1 VVVLGNERDAEDA
14 KYHLLQK
21 KIYVKYTIKQTILYL
36 SKNVSRETC
45 GGSMGKTFSFF
56 NQKGGVGKTTSVVNI
71 ATVLAN
77 LGKKILL
84 IDLDSQG
91 NATSGFGIEKDE
103 NESTAY
109 QLLVENSDP
118 NSSIKKTSIEN
129 LWIIPSN
136 AHLAGAE
143 MHLIGQ
149 DKREFVL
156 REQLKK
162 ISRNYDFIL
171 LDCPPSLGLISINAL
186 TSCSYIIIPLQ
197 CEYYALEGLGQLLS
211 TYQLVKKN
219 LSAELELGGV
229 ILTMADI
236 RTNLTQQVIEEVR
249 NYFKDKAF
257 QTVIP
262 RSVKLSEAPSFGKP
276 AVIYDAHSRGS
287 QAYVELGK
295 EFLARFGSDED
306 RRTLSANAQAANNAQ
321 DTQTADSAPAVEQ
334 VQTEQAN
341 S

>member
-1 VVVLGNERDAEDA
+1 
-14 KYHLLQK
+14 
-21 KIYVKYTIKQTILYL
+21 
-36 SKNVSRETC
+36 
-45 GGSMGKTFSFF
+45 MGKTFSFF
-56 NQKGGVGKTTSVVNI
+56 NQKGGVGKTTSVINI
-71 ATVLAN
+71 ATVVAGF
-77 LGKKILL
+77 GKKVLL

-91 NATSGFGIEKDE
+91 NATSGVGIEKNE

-118 NSSIKKTSIEN
+118 NGSVKKTTIEN

-149 DKREFVL
+149 EKREYVL
-156 REQLKK
+156 REQLGK
-162 ISRNYDFIL
+162 ISNDYDYIF

-186 TSCSYIIIPLQ
+186 TASSYIIIPLQ
-197 CEYYALEGLGQLLS
+197 CEYYALEGLGQLLN

-219 LSAELELGGV
+219 LSADLELGGV

-257 QTVIP
+257 QSVIP

-276 AVIYDAHSRGS
+276 AVIYDPHNRGS
-287 QAYVELGK
+287 LAYVELGK
-295 EFLARFGSDED
+295 EFLMRFGTED
-306 RRTLSANAQAANNAQ
+306 DRKGLAASAQEARTPVLEEG
-321 DTQTADSAPAVEQ
+321 TQGVDVELAPE
-334 VQTEQAN
+334 TEQSQTVQPN

>member
-1 VVVLGNERDAEDA
+1 
-14 KYHLLQK
+14 
-21 KIYVKYTIKQTILYL
+21 
-36 SKNVSRETC
+36 
-45 GGSMGKTFSFF
+45 MGKIFSFF

-71 ATVLAN
+71 ATVIAGF
-77 LGKKILL
+77 GKKVLL

-91 NATSGFGIEKDE
+91 NATSGVGIEKDE

-118 NSSIKKTSIEN
+118 NASTKKTSIEN

-143 MHLIGQ
+143 MHLISQ
-149 DKREFVL
+149 DKREFIL
-156 REQLKK
+156 RGQLKK
-162 ISRNYDFIL
+162 ISNDYDYIF

-186 TSCSYIIIPLQ
+186 TASGYIIIPLQ
-197 CEYYALEGLGQLLS
+197 CEYYALEGLGQLLN

-219 LSAELELGGV
+219 LSTDLELGGV

-249 NYFKDKAF
+249 NYFKEKVF
-257 QTVIP
+257 QSVIP

-276 AVIYDAHSRGS
+276 AVIYDPHNRGS
-287 QAYVELGK
+287 LAYTELGK
-295 EFLARFGSDED
+295 EFLMRFGCDDD
-306 RRTLSANAQAANNAQ
+306 RGKFSVNASETALPIVEEETKAAETVAEAEQ
-321 DTQTADSAPAVEQ
+321 SQTAKTNP
-334 VQTEQAN
+334 
-341 S
+341 

>member
-1 VVVLGNERDAEDA
+1 
-14 KYHLLQK
+14 
-21 KIYVKYTIKQTILYL
+21 
-36 SKNVSRETC
+36 
-45 GGSMGKTFSFF
+45 MGKIFSFF
-56 NQKGGVGKTTSVVNI
+56 NQKGGVGKTTSVINI
-71 ATVLAN
+71 ATVVAGF
-77 LGKKILL
+77 GKKVLL

-91 NATSGFGIEKDE
+91 NATSGVGVEKNE

-109 QLLVENSDP
+109 QLLVENHGP
-118 NSSIKKTSIEN
+118 ETIVKKTPIEN

-143 MHLIGQ
+143 MHLISQ

-156 REQLKK
+156 KDQLKK
-162 ISRNYDFIL
+162 VSEEYDYIF

-186 TSCSYIIIPLQ
+186 TASSYIIIPLQ
-197 CEYYALEGLGQLLS
+197 CEYYALEGLGQLLN

-219 LSAELELGGV
+219 LSADIELGGV

-249 NYFKDKAF
+249 NYFKEKTF

-276 AVIYDAHSRGS
+276 AVIYDPHNRGS
-287 QAYVELGK
+287 VAYMELGK
-295 EFLARFGSDED
+295 EFLIRFGSDED
-306 RRTLSANAQAANNAQ
+306 RRYFVS
-321 DTQTADSAPAVEQ
+321 TAPEVAVATAGEGLDPE
-334 VQTEQAN
+334 TIK

>member
-1 VVVLGNERDAEDA
+1 
-14 KYHLLQK
+14 
-21 KIYVKYTIKQTILYL
+21 
-36 SKNVSRETC
+36 
-45 GGSMGKTFSFF
+45 MGKIFSFF
-56 NQKGGVGKTTSVVNI
+56 NQKGGVGKTTSVINL
-71 ATVLAN
+71 ATVIA
-77 LGKKILL
+77 GFGQRVLL

-91 NATSGFGIEKDE
+91 NATSGVGIEKNE

-109 QLLVENSDP
+109 QLLVENHGP
-118 NSSIKKTSIEN
+118 ETIIKKTPIEN

-156 REQLKK
+156 KEQLKK
-162 ISRNYDFIL
+162 ISENYDYIF

-186 TSCSYIIIPLQ
+186 TASSYIIIPLQ
-197 CEYYALEGLGQLLS
+197 CEYYALEGLGQLLN

-219 LSAELELGGV
+219 LSPDIELGGV

-249 NYFKDKAF
+249 NYFKEKTF
-257 QTVIP
+257 QTIIP

-276 AVIYDAHSRGS
+276 AVIYDPHNRGS
-287 QAYVELGK
+287 VAYMDLGK
-295 EFLARFGSDED
+295 EFLVRFGSDDD
-306 RRTLSANAQAANNAQ
+306 RRNIASIEKENIVTTPEKEIKEEDLASVDEQS
-321 DTQTADSAPAVEQ
+321 QT
-334 VQTEQAN
+334 TQAN
-341 S
+341 P

>member
-1 VVVLGNERDAEDA
+1 
-14 KYHLLQK
+14 
-21 KIYVKYTIKQTILYL
+21 
-36 SKNVSRETC
+36 
-45 GGSMGKTFSFF
+45 MGKIFSFF
-56 NQKGGVGKTTSVVNI
+56 NQKGGVGKTTSVINI
-71 ATVLAN
+71 ATIVAGF
-77 LGKKILL
+77 GKRVLL

-91 NATSGFGIEKDE
+91 NATSGVGIEKNE

-118 NSSIKKTSIEN
+118 RESIKKTAIEN
-129 LWIIPSN
+129 LWVIPSN

-149 DKREFVL
+149 EKREFVL

-162 ISRNYDFIL
+162 ISDEYEYIF

-186 TSCSYIIIPLQ
+186 TSSGYIIIPLQ
-197 CEYYALEGLGQLLS
+197 CEYYALEGLGQLLN

-249 NYFKDKAF
+249 NYFKEKVF
-257 QTVIP
+257 QSVIP

-276 AVIYDAHSRGS
+276 AVIYDSHNRGS
-287 QAYVELGK
+287 RAYAELGK
-295 EFLARFGSDED
+295 EFLQRFGSDED
-306 RRTLSANAQAANNAQ
+306 RKNLAANVRDEA
-321 DTQTADSAPAVEQ
+321 ASAPAEEVPGTESMPES
-334 VQTEQAN
+334 EQAQTAQTN
-341 S
+341 P

>member
-1 VVVLGNERDAEDA
+1 
-14 KYHLLQK
+14 
-21 KIYVKYTIKQTILYL
+21 
-36 SKNVSRETC
+36 
-45 GGSMGKTFSFF
+45 MGKIFSFF

-71 ATVLAN
+71 ATVLAC
-77 LGKKILL
+77 LGKKVLI

-91 NATSGFGIEKDE
+91 NATSGVGIEKNE

-118 NSSIKKTSIEN
+118 KESIKNTAIEN

-149 DKREFVL
+149 EKREFVL

-162 ISRNYDFIL
+162 ISSDYDYIL

-186 TSCSYIIIPLQ
+186 TASGYIIIPLQ
-197 CEYYALEGLGQLLS
+197 CEYYALEGLGQLLN

-219 LSAELELGGV
+219 LSADLELGGV
-229 ILTMADI
+229 ILTMADV
-236 RTNLTQQVIEEVR
+236 RTNLTQQVIQEVR
-249 NYFKDKAF
+249 NYFKEKTF
-257 QTVIP
+257 QSVIP

-276 AVIYDAHSRGS
+276 AVIYDPHSRGS
-287 QAYVELGK
+287 LAYTELGK
-295 EFLARFGSDED
+295 EFLMRFGSDED
-306 RRTLSANAQAANNAQ
+306 RDSLAASAKEASA
-321 DTQTADSAPAVEQ
+321 SPVSEEGKVPAPAPEAEQ
-334 VQTEQAN
+334 SQPAQTN

>member
-1 VVVLGNERDAEDA
+1 
-14 KYHLLQK
+14 
-21 KIYVKYTIKQTILYL
+21 
-36 SKNVSRETC
+36 
-45 GGSMGKTFSFF
+45 MGKIFSFF

-71 ATVLAN
+71 AAVIAGF
-77 LGKKILL
+77 GKKVLL

-91 NATSGFGIEKDE
+91 NATSGLGIDKNE

-118 NSSIKKTSIEN
+118 NDSIRKTEIEN
-129 LWIIPSN
+129 LSIVPSN
-136 AHLAGAE
+136 AHLSGAE
-143 MHLIGQ
+143 MHLIGREQ
-149 DKREFVL
+149 REFVL

-162 ISRNYDFIL
+162 IIDNYDFIF
-171 LDCPPSLGLISINAL
+171 LDCPPSLGLTSINAL
-186 TSCSYIIIPLQ
+186 TSSDNIIIPLQ
-197 CEYYALEGLGQLLS
+197 CEYYALEGLGQLLN

-219 LSAELELGGV
+219 LSANLELGGV

-249 NYFKDKAF
+249 NYFKEKVF

-276 AVIYDAHSRGS
+276 AVIYDPHNRGS

-295 EFLARFGSDED
+295 EFLIRFGSDED
-306 RRTLSANAQAANNAQ
+306 RQKITEAAKDVASPQ
-321 DTQTADSAPAVEQ
+321 VVEADATNEAPVASDPAPVEQ
-334 VQTEQAN
+334 TN

>member
-1 VVVLGNERDAEDA
+1 
-14 KYHLLQK
+14 
-21 KIYVKYTIKQTILYL
+21 
-36 SKNVSRETC
+36 
-45 GGSMGKTFSFF
+45 MGKIFSFF
-56 NQKGGVGKTTSVVNI
+56 NQKGGVGKTTSVINI

-77 LGKKILL
+77 LGKKVLL

-91 NATSGFGIEKDE
+91 NATSGLGIEKNE

-109 QLLVENSDP
+109 QLLVDNSEP
-118 NSSIKKTSIEN
+118 NTITKKTSIEN
-129 LWIIPSN
+129 LWVIPSN

-143 MHLIGQ
+143 MHLINQ
-149 DKREFVL
+149 EKREFIL

-162 ISRNYDFIL
+162 ISSDYDYIF

-186 TSCSYIIIPLQ
+186 TSSGYVVIPLQ
-197 CEYYALEGLGQLLS
+197 CEYYALEGLGQLLN

-219 LSAELELGGV
+219 LSADLELGGV
-229 ILTMADI
+229 ILTMADF

-249 NYFKDKAF
+249 NYFKEKAF
-257 QTVIP
+257 RTVIP

-276 AVIYDAHSRGS
+276 AVIYDPHNRGA

-295 EFLARFGSDED
+295 EFLMRFGSAED
-306 RRTLSANAQAANNAQ
+306 REKISQINRVPETTNDNLS
-321 DTQTADSAPAVEQ
+321 TQTSEPAPAAEQ
-334 VQTEQAN
+334 TQSAQTN

>member
-1 VVVLGNERDAEDA
+1 
-14 KYHLLQK
+14 
-21 KIYVKYTIKQTILYL
+21 
-36 SKNVSRETC
+36 
-45 GGSMGKTFSFF
+45 MGKIFSFF
-56 NQKGGVGKTTSVVNI
+56 NQKGGVGKTTSVVNM
-71 ATVLAN
+71 ATVMAG
-77 LGKKILL
+77 LGKKALI

-91 NATSGFGIEKDE
+91 NATSGVGIEKNE

-118 NSSIKKTSIEN
+118 RESIKKTAIEN

-156 REQLKK
+156 SEQLKK
-162 ISRNYDFIL
+162 ISSDYDYIF

-186 TSCSYIIIPLQ
+186 TASSYIIIPLQ
-197 CEYYALEGLGQLLS
+197 CEYYALEGLGQLLN

-219 LSAELELGGV
+219 LSANLELGGV

-257 QTVIP
+257 KSVIP

-276 AVIYDAHSRGS
+276 AVIYDPHSRGS
-287 QAYVELGK
+287 LAYMALGK
-295 EFLARFGSDED
+295 EFLARFGSDDD
-306 RRTLSANAQAANNAQ
+306 RRNLATSAQEFAAPVVAEEAPVAEFASEQ
-321 DTQTADSAPAVEQ
+321 PQTAQP
-334 VQTEQAN
+334 N
-341 S
+341 L